1 MGMRFRKSKS
11 FGPVRVT
18 ISKSGVGYSIG
29 SKGFRVTKKAGGGA
43 RTTISAPGTGV
54 SYTKDYKAK
63 SDGNDFSYANN
74 KTATWAI
81 CIILAAV
88 LLFFIFGTR

>member
-43 RTTISAPGTGV
+43 QKAPEA
-54 SYTKDYKAK
+54 SERHWD
-63 SDGNDFSYANN
+63 S
-74 KTATWAI
+74 I
-81 CIILAAV
+81 
-88 LLFFIFGTR
+88 